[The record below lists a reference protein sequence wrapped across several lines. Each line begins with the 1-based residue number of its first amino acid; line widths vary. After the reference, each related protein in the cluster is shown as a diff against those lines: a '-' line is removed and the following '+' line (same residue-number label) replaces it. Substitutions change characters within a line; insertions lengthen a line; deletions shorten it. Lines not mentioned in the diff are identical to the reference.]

1 MAIPKPKHLKR
12 YQQIAW
18 LLVKHGRSD
27 LAHAAGLDEVAAD
40 SPVGREMAAEA
51 ESLCDDLEALGPTFV
66 KLGQLLS
73 TRPDLLPPAYLKAL
87 ARLHDKVVSFGFADV
102 EKIVTSE
109 LGVRLSKAFAEFES
123 TPLAAASLGQ
133 VHRARLRDGRRVAVK
148 VQRPGVRERVLEDLE
163 AFKEVAEL
171 VDQHAEEGSQPL
183 AETVEEFRKALLAEL
198 DYMQEA
204 RNLVVIG
211 ENLAEF
217 ERIVV
222 PRPIEDYTRPRVLTM
237 DYAPGRKVP

>member
-51 ESLCDDLEALGPTFV
+51 ESLADDLEALGPTFV

-109 LGVRLSKAFAEFES
+109 LGVRLSE
-123 TPLAAASLGQ
+123 LL
-133 VHRARLRDGRRVAVK
+133 
-148 VQRPGVRERVLEDLE
+148 PGV
-163 AFKEVAEL
+163 
-171 VDQHAEEGSQPL
+171 L
-183 AETVEEFRKALLAEL
+183 AEDAVIVTESDKRKPLDLAMPQA
-198 DYMQEA
+198 D
-204 RNLVVIG
+204 
-211 ENLAEF
+211 
-217 ERIVV
+217 ERTYG
-222 PRPIEDYTRPRVLTM
+222 DTRIAIHR
-237 DYAPGRKVP
+237 G

>member
-148 VQRPGVRERVLEDLE
+148 VQRPGVRERVMEDLE
-163 AFKEVAEL
+163 ALEYI
-171 VDQHAEEGSQPL
+171 GSFPDGHTQ
-183 AETVEEFRKALLAEL
+183 AGARSQVSLL
-198 DYMQEA
+198 M
-204 RNLVVIG
+204 
-211 ENLAEF
+211 
-217 ERIVV
+217 
-222 PRPIEDYTRPRVLTM
+222 
-237 DYAPGRKVP
+237 